1 MSRRFLAPFLLGIL
15 LAACGGRGGSR
26 PHVVLVLVDQ
36 LRQDAADTWM
46 SETRALAGR
55 GIVFANARSVAPWT
69 YPSVVSLFSGLYPQ
83 QHGADGHAD
92 GKLLTTFSADVPLLP
107 QLLRDAGY
115 HASGFVTN
123 PFLHEWNPI
132 HLAFDHY
139 DASFIR
145 NPGNRRGLGD
155 LVWTERMYGDSV
167 NAAVRAYFDART
179 LDAPEFTYVH
189 YIDVH
194 GRKEGP
200 QRWQGAP
207 FAGDYASAVRFV
219 DQRIEELY
227 DYFSARYAG
236 NLLFLVTSDHG
247 QDLDDDLAIGE
258 GEPARKRKVSMH
270 DFNLRIPLYVLPGTP
285 VPGARHIEDPVAS
298 IDLVPTLCEWLDLEL
313 PIEVPGKSLLPLIEG
328 GELATRDRALYARMS
343 AFGRLDDCMIHHG
356 TKFIRYR
363 EPGSGRVLMHA
374 AFDLDSDPREAQN
387 LGSDLGDEERLLL
400 EREAGDHGV
409 LFRADFEVPDGE
421 VLEQLQ
427 ELGYLGDTGEDADG
441 DESEQPSAT
450 ATDSRTRCPPRR

>member
-1 MSRRFLAPFLLGIL
+1 MSLHFLGALLLGIL
-15 LAACGGRGGSR
+15 LGACGGERGPR

-36 LRQDAADTWM
+36 LRQDAAEQWL
-46 SETRALAGR
+46 SETRALAER

-83 QHGADGHAD
+83 QHGADGHPD

-107 QLLRDAGY
+107 RLLRDAGY

-145 NPGNRRGLGD
+145 NPGNMRGLGD
-155 LVWTERMYGDSV
+155 FVWTERMYGDSV
-167 NAAVRAYFDART
+167 NAAVRAYFDARP

-194 GRKEGP
+194 GRKEGE

-219 DQRIEELY
+219 DQRIAELY
-227 DYFSARYAG
+227 EYFTARYAG
-236 NLLFLVTSDHG
+236 DLVFIVTSDHG
-247 QDLDDDLAIGE
+247 QDMDDDLALGE

-270 DFNLRIPLYVLPGTP
+270 DFNLRIPLYFLPSDRVAEP
-285 VPGARHIEDPVAS
+285 RSIEAPVAS
-298 IDLVPTLCEWLDLEL
+298 IDLVPTLCDWLDLEL
-313 PIEVPGKSLLPLIEG
+313 PLDVPGTSLLPLIAG
-328 GELATRDRALYARMS
+328 GELGAGDRPLYARMS
-343 AFGRLDDCMIHHG
+343 AFGRLDDCMIHRG
-356 TKFIRYR
+356 TKFIRYM
-363 EPGSGRVLMHA
+363 EPRSGRVLA
-374 AFDLDSDPREAQN
+374 RASFDLASDPREASN
-387 LGSDLGDEERLLL
+387 LGADLADDERVLL
-400 EREAGDHGV
+400 EREAGDHG
-409 LFRADFEVPDGE
+409 LSFPASFEPPDRD

-427 ELGYLGDTGEDADG
+427 ELGYFGEKAEEEETE
-441 DESEQPSAT
+441 ESAE
-450 ATDSRTRCPPRR
+450 SR